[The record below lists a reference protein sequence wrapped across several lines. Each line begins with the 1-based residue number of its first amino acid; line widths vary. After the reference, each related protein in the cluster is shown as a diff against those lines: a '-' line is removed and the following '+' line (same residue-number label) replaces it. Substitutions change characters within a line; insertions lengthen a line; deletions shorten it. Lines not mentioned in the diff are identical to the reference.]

1 MARLGTPKEPV
12 LSLVP
17 WLMGKAIL
25 QIFKNKIFEPIES
38 LIENEPGKRHGQQQG
53 VASAQNMVF
62 LFCFG
67 LITSSQVSLDVID
80 SLR

>member
-38 LIENEPGKRHGQQQG
+38 LIENEPGRRHGQ
-53 VASAQNMVF
+53 
-62 LFCFG
+62 
-67 LITSSQVSLDVID
+67 
-80 SLR
+80 